1 MADLQRRLAVLED
14 REAIRELDARYCRHL
29 DQGQW
34 DELADCFTPDGTF
47 DGLSVVRSRSDLVRF
62 FAGLAGTGLT
72 AFWHHVSNLEITV
85 LAGADEAR
93 ATSLLWQPCVVDGV
107 AHVAAGRYQD
117 TVTRTP
123 QGWRYQIKQVRFS
136 YFAPLDQGWDQHRFT
151 LDSARAAALLP
162 LPDASGRAADQT
174 SEHATAPSPP
184 AKPTAT
190 RKP

>member
-85 LAGADEAR
+85 LAAR
-93 ATSLLWQPCVVDGV
+93 TRPARRPCSGSRVSS
-107 AHVAAGRYQD
+107 
-117 TVTRTP
+117 T
-123 QGWRYQIKQVRFS
+123 
-136 YFAPLDQGWDQHRFT
+136 
-151 LDSARAAALLP
+151 
-162 LPDASGRAADQT
+162 ASRM
-174 SEHATAPSPP
+174 
-184 AKPTAT
+184 
-190 RKP
+190 